1 MLKIYRSSAGSGK
14 TFTLVKEYLR
24 ICFESKDIN
33 KYKHILGITFTN
45 KAAQEMKERIIYT
58 INDFSNDGVKET
70 DMLNLLSKETSISK
84 EDIIAYSSRL
94 INKILQDYSTF
105 SIITI
110 DSFTHKVIRSFA
122 YELDLPHNFEVL
134 IDRDEFKNLIVENLL
149 SNISEDE
156 NDDLSNA
163 LIQLAEE
170 KLDDGKGWN
179 IDYGIKEFIDKM
191 LADDSYPFLVKA
203 SKLKVDDV
211 KAFINKIKLSN
222 KTFEDKIEEIGTK
235 AIALIEKNGLDS
247 SYFYQGKNGIYN
259 HFKKLANFKIKF
271 DVSKN
276 SHVVK
281 TIEEDLWLSK
291 KAPANAESIII
302 ELKNLIYQ
310 ANEIEKNAMSDY
322 IIYKSVLKSISLF
335 KIINS
340 INTAIENVKS
350 EGNILPIEQFQ
361 SLVSSVV
368 STQDAPIIYERI
380 GEKYDSILIDEFQ
393 DTSLLQFRNI
403 IPLIE
408 NCQYKSED
416 SLIVGDAKQSIYR
429 FKGAEGEQLVNLPKI
444 YGSDKNTLLKE
455 REIAIN
461 NYPTKSLVLNQNFRS
476 LSNIIKFNN
485 FFYEILKKEN
495 DLLEEIYNQ
504 HEQELDKN
512 KIGGYV
518 YIQKNKNEE
527 NDIENNI
534 DTIVEFIK
542 EALSDEYETGD
553 IAILTRN
560 NENGKEIAASLL
572 NKGFSVETSESVLLI
587 QNENILFIES
597 LLNYI
602 KNPQNKIAKQLIIQH
617 LDKNNSLSYLEN
629 KQLLHSTQ
637 ISFDQYISNMI
648 HSSLDS
654 FLLYHNEIN
663 ILLDKIIAIFK
674 IPSTNVFINGF
685 IDAVLDFSSRNSKN
699 LSNFLIWWETEREKR
714 SIDNASNNSAIKIM
728 TIHKSK
734 GLQFPVV
741 IIPEGSWKIK
751 NTKEYAWIE
760 DENNFEINPLLVK
773 LDKSILETNY
783 KDYLINET
791 NKSIIDNVNLMY
803 VATTRPQE
811 RLYILYSENK
821 SKKENN
827 ENAKNTSH
835 LFDFIVTYSDE
846 IYSYTLGE
854 RNKKV
859 LKKKNSSHMST
870 TTIIESIN
878 FGANEYSFK
887 AINNNAE
894 SDEIE
899 YGNLLHEYLNTAAK
913 KSFIDIY
920 NKLNESKLDNKLI
933 ERLKEDLC
941 FIESNNILNK
951 LYSQDYERYAEVEF
965 LNENKVLKPDLI
977 AKNLK
982 DNTFTI
988 IDFKTGKK
996 DKKHIDQ
1003 VNEYKIILEKGGRV
1017 MSNVIIVYT
1026 LSKELVLVNKH
1037 DKP

>member
-1 MLKIYRSSAGSGK
+1 
-14 TFTLVKEYLR
+14 
-24 ICFESKDIN
+24 
-33 KYKHILGITFTN
+33 
-45 KAAQEMKERIIYT
+45 
-58 INDFSNDGVKET
+58 
-70 DMLNLLSKETSISK
+70 
-84 EDIIAYSSRL
+84 
-94 INKILQDYSTF
+94 
-105 SIITI
+105 
-110 DSFTHKVIRSFA
+110 
-122 YELDLPHNFEVL
+122 
-134 IDRDEFKNLIVENLL
+134 
-149 SNISEDE
+149 
-156 NDDLSNA
+156 
-163 LIQLAEE
+163 
-170 KLDDGKGWN
+170 
-179 IDYGIKEFIDKM
+179 
-191 LADDSYPFLVKA
+191 
-203 SKLKVDDV
+203 
-211 KAFINKIKLSN
+211 
-222 KTFEDKIEEIGTK
+222 
-235 AIALIEKNGLDS
+235 
-247 SYFYQGKNGIYN
+247 
-259 HFKKLANFKIKF
+259 
-271 DVSKN
+271 
-276 SHVVK
+276 
-281 TIEEDLWLSK
+281 
-291 KAPANAESIII
+291 
-302 ELKNLIYQ
+302 
-310 ANEIEKNAMSDY
+310 
-322 IIYKSVLKSISLF
+322 
-335 KIINS
+335 
-340 INTAIENVKS
+340 
-350 EGNILPIEQFQ
+350 
-361 SLVSSVV
+361 
-368 STQDAPIIYERI
+368 
-380 GEKYDSILIDEFQ
+380 
-393 DTSLLQFRNI
+393 
-403 IPLIE
+403 
-408 NCQYKSED
+408 
-416 SLIVGDAKQSIYR
+416 
-429 FKGAEGEQLVNLPKI
+429 
-444 YGSDKNTLLKE
+444 
-455 REIAIN
+455 
-461 NYPTKSLVLNQNFRS
+461 
-476 LSNIIKFNN
+476 
-485 FFYEILKKEN
+485 
-495 DLLEEIYNQ
+495 
-504 HEQELDKN
+504 
-512 KIGGYV
+512 
-518 YIQKNKNEE
+518 
-527 NDIENNI
+527 
-534 DTIVEFIK
+534 
-542 EALSDEYETGD
+542 
-553 IAILTRN
+553 
-560 NENGKEIAASLL
+560 
-572 NKGFSVETSESVLLI
+572 
-587 QNENILFIES
+587 
-597 LLNYI
+597 
-602 KNPQNKIAKQLIIQH
+602 
-617 LDKNNSLSYLEN
+617 
-629 KQLLHSTQ
+629 
-637 ISFDQYISNMI
+637 
-648 HSSLDS
+648 
-654 FLLYHNEIN
+654 
-663 ILLDKIIAIFK
+663 
-674 IPSTNVFINGF
+674 
-685 IDAVLDFSSRNSKN
+685 
-699 LSNFLIWWETEREKR
+699 
-714 SIDNASNNSAIKIM
+714 M

-1003 VNEYKIILEKGGRV
+1003 VNEYKTILEKGGRV